1 MYRNKDTWAT
11 VNQLV
16 NEFYTW
22 FLFNIDAL
30 PKYDIFLL
38 EISATLF
45 NNLSPDGGGFLVSE
59 VIQVPIRIPL
69 DTNNQWNQRLL
80 MVINVAVEDE
90 KSTRTIKAVVQT
102 MFDSRKYRL
111 SIGNIGETHSIQIY
125 GLGGSFQA
133 EDSNSILSKAM

>member
-45 NNLSPDGGGFLVSE
+45 NNLSPDGGGFMVSE

-90 KSTRTIKAVVQT
+90 KSTITITTVD
-102 MFDSRKYRL
+102 FYPRIYISIISNREEL
-111 SIGNIGETHSIQIY
+111 SCI
-125 GLGGSFQA
+125 
-133 EDSNSILSKAM
+133 ILNVK